1 MSDEEQAEQTQAPA
15 KKKLTH
21 LTGNLG
27 ADPKIIETEKVDTG
41 IIVKL
46 NLGVPITNGS
56 KDDPGDTFWVDISIF
71 DGKMQERAK
80 AELHKGDKIAVVGY
94 LGFREY
100 ESKQYAQMTA
110 QRLSHLEFWEKVPYV
125 PRETASSPD
134 DWEAPF

>member
-1 MSDEEQAEQTQAPA
+1 MSDAEGQGAQREPR
-15 KKKLTH
+15 KKLTH

-27 ADPKIIETEKVDTG
+27 ADPKVITTDKVDTG
-41 IIVKL
+41 KIVKL
-46 NLGVPITNGS
+46 NLGVPVTNGS
-56 KDDPGDTFWVDISIF
+56 KDDPGDTFWVDVSIF
-71 DGKMQERAK
+71 DGKMQERGL

-100 ESKQYAQMTA
+100 EGKQYAQMTA
-110 QRLSHLEFWEKVPYV
+110 QRISHLEFWEKVPYV